1 MSAEGTQQYSQP
13 FSTVFESCKTAAVNS
28 KMKIKEEDVRT
39 GYLKCSGKSD
49 FRTMYGEKIKIH
61 VSQMGQGVQVHIKAK
76 TSGPVITSF
85 GKNDETIRK
94 FFEQL
99 NYLLSQPQGGGQGQ
113 AQGQTQAQGA
123 QHCNRCGLAIRYV
136 QEYQRW
142 YCDNCQQYL

>member
-13 FSTVFESCKTAAVNS
+13 FSTVFESCKTAAINS

-61 VSQMGQGVQVHIKAK
+61 VSQMGQGVQVHIKAS
-76 TSGPVITSF
+76 TSGPSITSF
-85 GKNDETIRK
+85 GKTDETINK
-94 FFEQL
+94 FFNQL
-99 NYLLSQPQGGGQGQ
+99 NSILMQPQGGAQAQSQ
-113 AQGQTQAQGA
+113 AQGEQN
-123 QHCNRCGLAIRYV
+123 CNRCGLKIRYI

-142 YCDNCQQYL
+142 YCDNCKQYL